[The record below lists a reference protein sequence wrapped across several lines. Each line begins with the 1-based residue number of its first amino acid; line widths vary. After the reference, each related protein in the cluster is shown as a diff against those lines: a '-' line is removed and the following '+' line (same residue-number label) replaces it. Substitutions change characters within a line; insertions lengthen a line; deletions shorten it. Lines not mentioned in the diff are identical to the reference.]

1 MAVFS
6 ERERSTLTAIAEATI
21 PPGRIF
27 PGAGAATVSRVE
39 GFLHELPPSARTAY
53 RGLVRLFDGLSW
65 MHRRRG
71 LASLGADERVAL
83 LDRWRDADVARRSAL
98 KALMVPLKVAH
109 FDDPAFFDKLGCVY
123 AFQQKPEVKPA
134 WFRER
139 IHDAR
144 KLDGDVAVEVDAVVI
159 GTGAG
164 GAVVARELAEQGVV
178 VVMLEEGN
186 YVDRSEMTGRPLDM
200 QKKMYRA
207 AGATFTVGNVP
218 ITIPLGKTVGGSTAV
233 NSGTCY
239 RVPDRI
245 LHEWVKDFGLSELT
259 PDAMAPYFERV
270 EGVLGVAPVAPEIL
284 GGCARVVARGADA
297 LGLKKH
303 LPLRR
308 NAPDCDGRGVCCFG
322 CPTDAKRST
331 NVSYVPLALKAGAEL
346 FTGVRAQRVIVEH
359 GRAVGVVARAAN
371 GRTVTVRARAVIV
384 ACGTLLTPAFLM
396 RNGLGDQS
404 GQLGR
409 NLSIHPAT
417 GLLAVMREKVESWN
431 GVPQGYAIED
441 FHEEGLMFEGAAL
454 PLDFSVGLM
463 PHIGP
468 ELVALAEGFDRVASF
483 GLMVEDTSRGRVR
496 LVGDQPVVTYNLNDA
511 DLGRMKRGID
521 ILTRVF
527 LAAGAERVLVPVHG
541 FNEIHT
547 EADLA
552 RFRQTRLKPRDVEV
566 SAYHPLG
573 TARMGAD
580 PRSSVVDAEH
590 QVHDT
595 PGLYVVDGASVPS
608 SLGVNPQVTIM
619 ALATRAADKLAAR
632 LS

>member
-1 MAVFS
+1 M
-6 ERERSTLTAIAEATI
+6 AIAEATI

-27 PGAGAATVSRVE
+27 PGAGAKTVTRVE
-39 GFLHELPPSARTAY
+39 SLLGELPPPARTAY
-53 RGLVRLFDGLSW
+53 RGLVRLFDGLSYV
-65 MHRRRG
+65 HRRRG
-71 LASLGADERVAL
+71 LAALSADDRVAL
-83 LDRWRDADVARRSAL
+83 LDRWRDADVARRNAL

-109 FDDPAFFDKLGCVY
+109 FDDPSFFEKVGCVY
-123 AFQQKPEVKPA
+123 SFKQKAEVKPA

-139 IHDAR
+139 VHAAET
-144 KLDGDVAVEVDAVVI
+144 LSGDVAVEVDAVVI

-164 GAVVARELAEQGVV
+164 GAVIARELAEQGVAV
-178 VVMLEEGN
+178 AMLEEGN
-186 YVDRSEMTGRPLDM
+186 YVDRSELTGRPLEM
-200 QKKMYRA
+200 QKKLYRA

-218 ITIPLGKTVGGSTAV
+218 ITIPLGKTVGGSTMV

-245 LHEWVKDFGLSELT
+245 LLDWVKDFGLRELT
-259 PDAMAPYFERV
+259 PDGMAPYFDRV
-270 EGVLGVAPVAPEIL
+270 ESVLGVAPTRKEIL
-284 GGCARVVARGADA
+284 GGCARVIARGADA
-297 LGLKKH
+297 LGFTRH
-303 LPLRR
+303 LPLKR
-308 NAPDCDGRGVCCFG
+308 NAPDCDGQGVCCFG

-331 NVSYVPLALKAGAEL
+331 NVSYVPMALKAGAEL
-346 FTGVRAQRVIVEH
+346 FTGVRATRVIVEG
-359 GRAVGVVARAAN
+359 GRAVGVVARAQN

-384 ACGTLLTPAFLM
+384 ACGTLITPTFLM

-404 GQLGR
+404 GHLGR

-417 GLLAVMREKVESWN
+417 GLLAVMREKVENWK

-463 PHIGP
+463 PQIGP
-468 ELVALAEGFDRVASF
+468 ELVELAEGFDRVASF

-496 LVGDQPVVTYNLNDA
+496 LVGDQPVITYNLNDA

-521 ILTRVF
+521 ILTQVF
-527 LAAGAERVLVPVHG
+527 LAAGAERVLLPVHG
-541 FNEIHT
+541 FNEVHN
-547 EADLA
+547 ENDLA
-552 RFRQTRLKPRDVEV
+552 RFRQTRIRPHDLEV

-580 PRSSVVDAEH
+580 PRTSVVDAEH

-619 ALATRAADKLAAR
+619 ALATRAADKLARR